1 MNDNKYEI
9 EATLKSHEK
18 PVLNVIEMK
27 NNKIISISE
36 DQTMKIW
43 DLTTFQNIKTIENN
57 CDNILKLNE
66 DEFITSSC
74 KNKYIKFWN
83 NVYQNTL
90 TINDLKITDLVQS
103 MCIFEDNKLIIGG
116 NYILYLIDVK
126 KNEIIMSLE
135 IDGLFLSVKKTLDGN
150 ILCTVFNRNRNNHII
165 KYDIKNLKKIFE
177 QKRAHKNPIFNCI
190 QLNNGVIVSAEGRRN
205 ADSYEI
211 KFWKILEK
219 NK

>member
-74 KNKYIKFWN
+74 KK
-83 NVYQNTL
+83 
-90 TINDLKITDLVQS
+90 
-103 MCIFEDNKLIIGG
+103 
-116 NYILYLIDVK
+116 
-126 KNEIIMSLE
+126 
-135 IDGLFLSVKKTLDGN
+135 
-150 ILCTVFNRNRNNHII
+150 
-165 KYDIKNLKKIFE
+165 
-177 QKRAHKNPIFNCI
+177 
-190 QLNNGVIVSAEGRRN
+190 
-205 ADSYEI
+205 
-211 KFWKILEK
+211 
-219 NK
+219 

>member
-1 MNDNKYEI
+1 MN
-9 EATLKSHEK
+9 LLLHH
-18 PVLNVIEMK
+18 V
-27 NNKIISISE
+27 
-36 DQTMKIW
+36 
-43 DLTTFQNIKTIENN
+43 
-57 CDNILKLNE
+57 
-66 DEFITSSC
+66 